1 MSTRSSAKF
10 SSLSL
15 LWSSKNEGMAQPP
28 TQSQADD
35 LTERLVQTLAS
46 LPDERLAEV
55 TARYSRKTGKLTV
68 IDNDTGERLVLDVE
82 SGGKPT
88 GDPIPA
94 GEYEILEQRRTGQ
107 YRLDALDSSPRNDA
121 HEPTGRTSFRLHGP
135 GRTIGC
141 IACKDPSS
149 WRKVKLLIDRTS
161 TSMVKDNATPW
172 WKRIFG
178 TRENIRKFGRLIVE

>member
-35 LTERLVQTLAS
+35 LTERLVQILAS

-94 GEYEILEQRRTGQ
+94 KEYEILEQRRTGQ
-107 YRLDALDSSPRNDA
+107 YRLDALDSSPRNDV
-121 HEPTGRTSFRLHGP
+121 HEPTGRTSFRLLGP